1 MSISTEIDAAAW
13 TAKHALYLIGGL
25 LVLAMAAFVIYRVF
39 VAPGEAKR
47 AIAVEHATGAINSGG
62 AASAHDAVQAVAG
75 NAIHETTVHDTVRIE
90 HDTIIRTP
98 GADAPVS
105 DQLDAGGRAA
115 VCMLISAPGCPGR
128 Q

>member
-1 MSISTEIDAAAW
+1 MSIPSEIEAAAW

-47 AIAVEHATGAINSGG
+47 AIAVEHASGAING
-62 AASAHDAVQAVAG
+62 AGVASAHDAVQAVAG

-98 GADAPVS
+98 GADTPVN